1 MKIEQTHIKT
11 FAQLITYFEKPQV
24 TVTEIQ
30 QILSEAK
37 IVWIIGSESKDEI
50 LRRLKEFWANY
61 PETKERPL
69 FL

>member
-11 FAQLITYFEKPQV
+11 FAQLITYFEKPKV
-24 TVTEIQ
+24 TVSEIQ

-37 IVWIIGSESKDEI
+37 IVWIDTDESKDEI

-61 PETKERPL
+61 PEPKERPL